1 MGESSAG
8 WPQPPAT
15 LEAHDLDRLIT
26 ALRTLGYT
34 VIGPRVRDGALVY
47 DELQSA
53 AALPAGWVD
62 EQAPGHYRL
71 RPSGDGRLF
80 GVTHGASAWKRW
92 LHPPVAHLWR
102 AERVDGV
109 LRFVDAEP
117 PPPPMAF
124 LGVRACELAAIG
136 VQDRVLLDPP
146 DADLVYR
153 GRREPVF
160 LVAVQCARASGT
172 CFCAS
177 MGTGPRSRAGFDL
190 ALTEVVSDGRHFFR
204 VEIGTHRGADVL
216 QLVPHHAATP
226 QEIDEAERTLAD
238 VPRQMGRWL
247 DTDGLP
253 AKLAASYERP
263 HWQTLEARCLACGN
277 CTLVCPTCFCV
288 TVDERTALAGEASDR
303 VRRWDTCF
311 SADFSYIHGGS
322 VRQSTQARY
331 RQWLTHKLS
340 TWHAQFGTSG
350 CVGCG
355 RCITWCPV
363 GIDITEEAPAAAEA
377 PFSGRARRPRPST
390 THPVADAEPARSA
403 AAPRLE

>member
-1 MGESSAG
+1 MGESPAG
-8 WPQPPAT
+8 WPESPAT
-15 LEAHDLDRLIT
+15 LEAHDLDRLFSS
-26 ALRTLGYT
+26 LRTLGYT

-47 DELQSA
+47 DELDGA
-53 AALPAGWVD
+53 AALPAGWAD

-71 RPSGDGRLF
+71 RRTGDDRLF
-80 GVTHGASAWKRW
+80 GITHGATGWKRW
-92 LHPPVAHLWR
+92 LHPPVVRLWR
-102 AERVDGV
+102 AERTEGG
-109 LRFVDAEP
+109 LRFTDAEP

-124 LGVRACELAAIG
+124 VGVRACELAAIG

-146 DADLVYR
+146 QSDAVYQA
-153 GRREPVF
+153 RREPVF

-190 ALTEVVSDGRHFFR
+190 ALTEVLEDGRHWFR
-204 VEIGTHRGADVL
+204 VEVGTRRGADVL
-216 QLVPHHAATP
+216 QLVPHQAATP
-226 QEIDEAERTLAD
+226 REIEVAERTLAE
-238 VPRQMGRWL
+238 VPQQMGRSL
-247 DTDGLP
+247 ATDGL
-253 AKLAASYERP
+253 ADRLAASYERP

-277 CTLVCPTCFCV
+277 CTLACPTCFCV
-288 TVDERTALAGEASDR
+288 TADDAAALAGNASDR

-322 VRQSTQARY
+322 VRPSIQARY

-340 TWHAQFGTSG
+340 TWHTQFGTSG

-363 GIDITEEAPAAAEA
+363 GIDITQEAPAAVEA
-377 PFSGRARRPRPST
+377 PATGRVHAPRPST
-390 THPVADAEPARSA
+390 NHPSPPRASRSTP